1 VSARAEEIGR
11 AVAEADS
18 ATDMEG
24 IIASLREAEDE
35 FGHEPTAE
43 AVVDRALGYR
53 PRRFP
58 ADSLG

>member
-1 VSARAEEIGR
+1 
-11 AVAEADS
+11 
-18 ATDMEG
+18 MEG